1 MSPTVTDKLEQL
13 EVNTPNSLKH
23 KSIPENKFRSARKA
37 LCDNSGFRLP
47 GRETEF
53 EELTTFFNDIIDT
66 KSSGSLY
73 VSGGMLRHSYS
84 RIGFNV

>member
-1 MSPTVTDKLEQL
+1 MTDKLEQL
-13 EVNTPNSLKH
+13 EVNPLKH
-23 KSIPENKFRSARKA
+23 NSIPENKFRSARKA

-53 EELTTFFNDIIDT
+53 EELTTFFNDIIET

-73 VSGGMLRHSYS
+73 VSGGMLRFLNYEAHC
-84 RIGFNV
+84 FNP